1 MLKRFV
7 SLSALTLAASLA
19 LPAQAQDGST
29 VVATVNGVEIT
40 LGHMIVARATL
51 PEQYQNLPDTV
62 LFDGILDQLIQQQAL
77 ANAYDGDLP
86 NRVALSLENETRSLT
101 AGEVVEEILVSSVT
115 EEKLRAAYD
124 VRFANMDPGNEFN
137 ASHILVETEEEA
149 KAIVEELAAG
159 ADFAEMAKD
168 KSTGPSG
175 PGGGSLGWFGPGM
188 MVPPFE
194 AAVAALEVGA
204 VSAPVQT
211 QFGWHVIKLNETR
224 QANIPSFDDVRAE
237 LEEQVRSETLSTRI
251 EEMVANSEVDR
262 SGAEGIDPAI
272 LKDISKLN

>member
-7 SLSALTLAASLA
+7 SLSALTLAASIT

-77 ANAYDGDLP
+77 ANSYEGDLP

-115 EEKLRAAYD
+115 EEKLKAAYD
-124 VRFANMDPGNEFN
+124 ARFANVEPGNEFN

-149 KAIVEELAAG
+149 KAIVEELAGG
-159 ADFAEMAKD
+159 ADFAEMAKN

-237 LEEQVRSETLSTRI
+237 LEEQVRSESLSTRI
-251 EEMVANSEVDR
+251 EEMVAASEVDR
-262 SGAEGIDPAI
+262 SGSEGIDPAI
-272 LKDISKLN
+272 LKDISKLD